1 MYWPALLPEA
11 MNAQERFEGLIRD
24 GLAASRD
31 NRAQAALDLYAQ
43 ASTVLPASGIP
54 HFLIG
59 SEHASA
65 GDMAAAEAAFAN
77 AVLLSPDFPLA
88 RYQLG
93 LLQFS
98 SQRAALALVTWSPLL
113 SLGPG
118 ESLTHFVRGFAA
130 LAEDRFAECARHFSS
145 GLACE
150 GVNPAIAGDIR
161 QVLEAVQ
168 GLASGESSGQGEEPA
183 AGHVLLAGYGRGLH

>member
-1 MYWPALLPEA
+1 
-11 MNAQERFEGLIRD
+11 MNADERFQALIRQ

-31 NRAQAALDLYAQ
+31 NRREAALDLYAQ
-43 ASTVLPASGIP
+43 AGAVLPGSGIP

-65 GDMAAAEAAFAN
+65 GDLAAAEAAFAT

-98 SQRAALALVTWSPLL
+98 SQRAAMALVTWGPLL
-113 SLGPG
+113 SLGPAD
-118 ESLTHFVRGFAA
+118 SLGHFVRGFAA
-130 LAEDRFAECARHFSS
+130 LAEERLEESAQHFAS
-145 GLACE
+145 GLACADA
-150 GVNPAIAGDIR
+150 NPAVASDIR
-161 QVLEAVQ
+161 QVLEAVHGLVSGKQ
-168 GLASGESSGQGEEPA
+168 GAPADEPTAS
-183 AGHVLLAGYGRGLH
+183 HVLLAAYGRGLH

>member
-1 MYWPALLPEA
+1 
-11 MNAQERFEGLIRD
+11 MNAEERFQGLIRD

-31 NRAQAALDLYAQ
+31 NRSQAALDLYAQ
-43 ASTVLPASGIP
+43 ASAVLPASGIP

-65 GDMAAAEAAFAN
+65 GDMAAAEVAFAN

-98 SQRAALALVTWSPLL
+98 SRRAALALVTWGPLL
-113 SLGPG
+113 ALGPG
-118 ESLTHFVRGFAA
+118 ESLGHFVRGFAA
-130 LAEDRFAECARHFSS
+130 LAEDRFTECAQHFAS
-145 GLACE
+145 GLACADA
-150 GVNPAIAGDIR
+150 NPAVASDIR
-161 QVLEAVQ
+161 QVQQAVQ
-168 GLASGESSGQGEEPA
+168 GLADAVPGAPREEPV
-183 AGHVLLAGYGRGLH
+183 GSHVLLAAYGRGLH